1 MDPLQSIPCRFK
13 GEPEDGLKE
22 SRLFNVQRRKPV
34 AWTRRGLEERDD
46 DVPQPVSGRGTNEE
60 SENKKYPVLGQDIT
74 EGDEESLMSG
84 ITMDPAIHCIEGE
97 ASVEVHPSVK
107 WKGNREITVGDPD
120 VDDAYDPNNHVSDE
134 IPTRGTIASEERN
147 DNAECAIRSRLLRV
161 AVPLM
166 MTPFSFGGIVVSSVC
181 IWSLQ

>member
-1 MDPLQSIPCRFK
+1 MDS
-13 GEPEDGLKE
+13 
-22 SRLFNVQRRKPV
+22 SY
-34 AWTRRGLEERDD
+34 
-46 DVPQPVSGRGTNEE
+46 
-60 SENKKYPVLGQDIT
+60 KKYPVLDQDKT

-97 ASVEVHPSVK
+97 ASVEVHPSIK

-166 MTPFSFGGIVVSSVC
+166 MTPFSFGGIVVSCLHLVPAVVVQC
-181 IWSLQ
+181 VTYKEVERY